1 MYGGSVYHHS
11 MYPSTMPGQSLDQSK
26 NMMGG
31 SGAAQGTSG
40 IDSKKDDSLVAQGDQ
55 NQTGRRKGSKQSE
68 LNDMVSNKNHQVS
81 KLFWLLQTN
90 KGNDIN
96 AAMKYR
102 AAKERPKVVEVWIS
116 KIHRNGLFAC

>member
-1 MYGGSVYHHS
+1 
-11 MYPSTMPGQSLDQSK
+11 
-26 NMMGG
+26 MMGG

-81 KLFWLLQTN
+81 KLF
-90 KGNDIN
+90 
-96 AAMKYR
+96 
-102 AAKERPKVVEVWIS
+102 
-116 KIHRNGLFAC
+116 